1 MVDVLA
7 FSSWQGNVK
16 KMFKK
21 KSKVIWRRGEKNVF
35 EINKLGK
42 KIFEK
47 LFQKKSKFLDF
58 SKISKQ
64 KERKIHFFS
73 IKIFPREIF

>member
-47 LFQKKSKFLDF
+47 LFQKKSKFLGNYIETKRKKNSFLLYKNF
-58 SKISKQ
+58 S
-64 KERKIHFFS
+64 
-73 IKIFPREIF
+73 